1 MNKYVEHLRMRYVPE
16 EKREKAEITAKEL
29 SKDVP
34 FARAIG
40 SKITCH
46 VHPDRQTTESKKQV
60 MRAIQVSLN
69 KIVNTLKGL
78 V

>member
-1 MNKYVEHLRMRYVPE
+1 MRYVPE
-16 EKREKAEITAKEL
+16 EMREKVKITPEEL

-40 SKITCH
+40 SKITRH
-46 VHPDRQTTESKKQV
+46 VHPDMKETDSDKQI

-69 KIVNTLKGL
+69 KIVNTLKSL